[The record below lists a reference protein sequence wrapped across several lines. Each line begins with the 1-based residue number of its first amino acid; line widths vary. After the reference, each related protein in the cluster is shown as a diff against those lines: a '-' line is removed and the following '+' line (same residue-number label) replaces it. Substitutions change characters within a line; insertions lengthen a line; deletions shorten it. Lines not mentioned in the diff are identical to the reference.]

1 MVGPGTSDEEAMSVG
16 TWEAAVARLAVAI
29 QPATPEQHA
38 LAKQTGVAIPTNTP
52 AVIAAAILRSAFSK
66 QLLIP
71 VEGAVRD
78 YLATHLRSLR
88 KETKLPVKPANDGE
102 AEAWVEF
109 LRLVRRKRCLEAL
122 KPEAGDVV
130 DGPYGEMVEVS
141 SIGADGR
148 VYFKGGKGYRAWPD
162 LITKVV
168 ARKGDRSDKAKT
180 ARLAAA
186 NVAARR
192 ASSPEWSA
200 ARSDDLEEFAV
211 WRPVTEEAIQALE
224 DVIDSAKDER
234 PVQKFLESNPHLLT
248 ALLGGKERFCIPQ
261 KRLGAEFIP
270 DFVLGDVDSM
280 GVRWILVELETPR
293 SRIYLKGGKQLD
305 EFARKGK
312 DQIIDWR
319 GWLTSN
325 IDYAQ
330 RPRGKEGLGL
340 PDISNYSE
348 GLVLV
353 GRSALMPRTTDAAR
367 KELRYSSNIRVHSY
381 DRLLKLLRGAI
392 NFDGPPSNNPFLLAR
407 MKPEDDPSYV
417 PR

>member
-1 MVGPGTSDEEAMSVG
+1 MAAG
-16 TWEAAVARLAVAI
+16 TWEDAVERLSDAV
-29 QPATPEQHA
+29 QDATPEQHA
-38 LAKQTGVAIPTNTP
+38 LAKQIGVTIPKKTP
-52 AVIAAAILRSAFSK
+52 AVIAAAILRSTLSK

-71 VEGAVRD
+71 VEAAIRD
-78 YLATHLRSLR
+78 HFATLLKSLK
-88 KETKLPVKPANDGE
+88 KETSLSVKPANDEE
-102 AEAWVEF
+102 AEAWVEY

-122 KPEAGDVV
+122 KPEAGDIV

-141 SIGADGR
+141 SIGDDGR
-148 VYFKGGKGYRAWPD
+148 VYFKGGKGFRSWPD
-162 LITKVV
+162 LITKVA
-168 ARKGDRSDKAKT
+168 ARKGDNSAKAKR
-180 ARLAAA
+180 ARVAAS
-186 NVAARR
+186 NVAAQR

-200 ARSDDLEEFAV
+200 ARSEDLEEFAV
-211 WRPVTEEAIQALE
+211 WKPITEKAIDDLE
-224 DVIDSAKDER
+224 DVIDAANDEK
-234 PVQKFLESNPHLLT
+234 PVQKFLEANPQLLT
-248 ALLGGKERFCIPQ
+248 SLLGGKERFCIPQ

-280 GVRWILVELETPR
+280 GVRWILVELETPKAG
-293 SRIYLKGGKQLD
+293 IYLKGGKQLD

-319 GWLTSN
+319 GWLTNN

-330 RPRGKEGLGL
+330 RSRRKTGLGL

-353 GRSALMPRTTDAAR
+353 GRSALMPKTTDAAR

-407 MKPEDDPSYV
+407 MKPEDDPSYR